1 MFSINTIQNMDTKT
15 VIKQGRERLGL
26 TEQQFADRVGVS
38 RGAVQQW
45 ERGTTA
51 PKRGNQA
58 AVADLL
64 GISKSELMGLQPAP
78 VIGAGEA
85 VRNVLAYIDGDE
97 PTSNV
102 IRIKQYETG
111 GAMGNGVVLRD
122 QPGVIRSW
130 SVTEE
135 WLQKN
140 ARSYTSPANLAL
152 VTGFGDSMR
161 GLYEPGDPLLVDT
174 GVNTVD
180 FDGVYFFRV
189 GDEGFI
195 KRLQRIPG
203 EGIIAISENKAYRDW
218 TIRKEMDFQV
228 FGRVVKAWLGT
239 EY

>member
-1 MFSINTIQNMDTKT
+1 MDTKH
-15 VIKQGRERLGL
+15 VIKQGRERLNL

-58 AVADLL
+58 AVAALL
-64 GISKSELMGLQPAP
+64 GISISELMGLQPVSAT
-78 VIGAGEA
+78 GQDGS
-85 VRNVLAYIDGDE
+85 VRNVHAYIDGED
-97 PTSNV
+97 PADAHV
-102 IRIKQYETG
+102 IRINQYETG
-111 GAMGNGVVLRD
+111 GAMGHGVVLRD
-122 QPGVIRSW
+122 QPGVIQSW

-140 ARSYTSPANLAL
+140 ARSYTAANKLAL

-174 GVNTVD
+174 GVTSVD

-218 TIRKEMDFQV
+218 TIRDGMDFQV
-228 FGRVVKAWLGT
+228 FGRIIKAWIGT
-239 EY
+239 DY

>member
-1 MFSINTIQNMDTKT
+1 MDTKT
-15 VIKQGRERLGL
+15 VIRQGRERLGL
-26 TEQQFADRVGVS
+26 NEQQFAEKVGVS
-38 RGAVQQW
+38 RGAVQHW
-45 ERGTTA
+45 ERGITA

-58 AVADLL
+58 AVASVL
-64 GISKSELMGLQPAP
+64 GISIGELMCLPGLQLVHAT
-78 VIGAGEA
+78 GHDGKE
-85 VRNVLAYIDGDE
+85 RQLQAYIDDG
-97 PTSNV
+97 TGASV

-111 GAMGNGVVLRD
+111 GAMGHGVVLRD

-140 ARSYTSPANLAL
+140 ARSYTAASNLAL

-161 GLYEPGDPLLVDT
+161 GLYEPGDPLLIDT
-174 GVNTVD
+174 GVKTVE
-180 FDGVYFFRV
+180 FDGIYFFRV
-189 GDEGFI
+189 GEEGFI

-218 TIRKEMDFQV
+218 TIRENMDFEV
-228 FGRVVKAWLGT
+228 FGRVLKAWLGT